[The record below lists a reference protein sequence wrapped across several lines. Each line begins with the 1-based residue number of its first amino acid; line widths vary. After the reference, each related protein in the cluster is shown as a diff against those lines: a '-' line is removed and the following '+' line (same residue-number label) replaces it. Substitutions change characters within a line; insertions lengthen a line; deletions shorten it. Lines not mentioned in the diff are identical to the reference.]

1 MRLPVKK
8 IEANMAGTVLQVL
21 VQPGDRVE
29 AGQDVAV
36 LESMKM
42 EVPIQAESS
51 GTVSAVKVETGSFVN
66 EGDVLIELED

>member
-1 MRLPVKK
+1 MKK
-8 IEANMAGTVLQVL
+8 IEANMAGMVLQVL

-29 AGQDVAV
+29 MGQDVAI

-51 GTVSAVKVETGSFVN
+51 GTVSQVKVETGSFVN